1 MSKGAKKD
9 SWSQGFAL
17 TAVLAAI
24 MLLLAR
30 EGQGMAEYGSG
41 SWQVLRI
48 YEGLTCWS
56 IPALF
61 MVWGMQALEE
71 GKPGLNNTI
80 KGLVLPC
87 ISKILFWG
95 TLYATVQSLLGG
107 KGVSVSGVLEAMR
120 VAACGGTYFHLW
132 VLYPLLGLCLLQPM
146 IHRFTATAD
155 RNEVFYFLMLCMVF
169 ASLLPVWEEFHPDGV
184 LVKLLQR
191 MQVHMVL
198 GYVGYYIAGWYL
210 CRYAVG
216 RFPEFL
222 IYGLGIVG
230 MVFTLLGHEILG
242 GDRDLWYS
250 YTAPGVALTAVAVC
264 SVFRYVLGAGAR
276 YVLGKHAL
284 GVYLFH
290 QIWVLALQWLGYS
303 VLTWSPVVSV
313 PVLAAG
319 VFLISMPFVW
329 LLHRIPGAGRGI
341 IA

>member
-9 SWSQGFAL
+9 SWSQSFAL
-17 TAVLAAI
+17 ATVLAAI
-24 MLLLAR
+24 MLLLSR
-30 EGQGMAEYGSG
+30 EGQGMTEYASG
-41 SWQVLRI
+41 RWRVLRI

-61 MVWGMQALEE
+61 MVLGMGGLEE
-71 GKPGLNNTI
+71 GKPGLDNTI

-95 TLYATVQSLLGG
+95 TLYAVVQGLLGG
-107 KGVSVSGVLEAMR
+107 KEFSAGSMLEALTLT
-120 VAACGGTYFHLW
+120 ACGGTYFHLW
-132 VLYPLLGLCLLQPM
+132 VLYPLLGLCLLQPL

-155 RNEVFYFLMLCMVF
+155 RSEVCYFLMLCMVF
-169 ASLLPVWEEFHPDGV
+169 ASLLPVWEEFYPDGI

-210 CRYAVG
+210 RRYAIG
-216 RFPEFL
+216 RLPEFL
-222 IYGLGIVG
+222 IYGLGIAG

-242 GDRDLWYS
+242 GDQDLWYS

-264 SVFRYVLGAGAR
+264 TMFRYVLGVGAR
-276 YVLGKHAL
+276 YVLGKYAL

-290 QIWVLALQWLGYS
+290 QLWVLLLQWLGYS

-319 VFLISMPFVW
+319 VFLMSLPFVW
-329 LLHRIPGAGRGI
+329 LLHRIPGAGRW
-341 IA
+341 IAA